1 MLNFNPAL
9 VIQAR
14 MSSKR
19 FPGKVLAP
27 LQGRPV
33 IDHVI
38 NSAKQIELPYVV
50 LTSKHMSDE
59 PLVRH
64 IEALGVDV
72 FRGSLDDVL
81 GRFRDFLDQSSFSH
95 LIRISADSPLI
106 HPEIVRMV
114 LTRKDSLSVD
124 ILTNVYPRTFPKG
137 ESVEVLSSELLEK
150 LVSYPLS
157 IRHREHVTSYAY
169 ENSEQFLISNCFN
182 HEDLS
187 HINLCVDYPED
198 LTRVENMLEESNIAI
213 FDGMP
218 PWKDLSNLITSRSW

>member
-1 MLNFNPAL
+1 MLNFNPAII
-9 VIQAR
+9 IQAR

-38 NSAKQIELPYVV
+38 NSVKQVGLPYVV
-50 LTSKHMSDE
+50 LTSQHVSDE
-59 PLVRH
+59 PLARH
-64 IEALGVDV
+64 LEALGVDV
-72 FRGSLDDVL
+72 FRGKLDDVL
-81 GRFRDFLDQSSFSH
+81 GRFMDFLHQSSFSH
-95 LIRISADSPLI
+95 LIRVSADSPLI

-114 LTRKDSLSVD
+114 LDRKDGLYFD

-137 ESVEVLSSELLEK
+137 ESVEVFGSELLEK

-157 IRHREHVTSYAY
+157 FQHREHITSYVY
-169 ENSEQFLISNCFN
+169 ENSEQFLIANCLN
-182 HEDLS
+182 HKDLS
-187 HINLCVDYPED
+187 YINLCIDYPED

-213 FDGMP
+213 FDAMP
-218 PWKDLSNLITSRSW
+218 TWKDLSDLMTSRSW